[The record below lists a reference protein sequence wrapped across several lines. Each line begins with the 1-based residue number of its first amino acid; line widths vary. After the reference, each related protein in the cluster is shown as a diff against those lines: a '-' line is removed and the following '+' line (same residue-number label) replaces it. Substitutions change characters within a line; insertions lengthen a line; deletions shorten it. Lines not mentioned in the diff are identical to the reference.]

1 VLAKKYPDFKNKVK
15 EIWNEPYHT
24 KSAFDRIQS
33 KLKKFKQYFKGWEFN
48 RQGDRKK
55 QKMEIQN
62 ELWKLELVEEENPLY
77 QDQMIERV
85 NITGELMKILEEE
98 ELYWYKR
105 AHEKWLYEG
114 DGNTEFF
121 HRVANGR
128 KRKNTIFS

>member
-1 VLAKKYPDFKNKVK
+1 
-15 EIWNEPYHT
+15 
-24 KSAFDRIQS
+24 
-33 KLKKFKQYFKGWEFN
+33 
-48 RQGDRKK
+48 
-55 QKMEIQN
+55 
-62 ELWKLELVEEENPLY
+62 
-77 QDQMIERV
+77 MIERV